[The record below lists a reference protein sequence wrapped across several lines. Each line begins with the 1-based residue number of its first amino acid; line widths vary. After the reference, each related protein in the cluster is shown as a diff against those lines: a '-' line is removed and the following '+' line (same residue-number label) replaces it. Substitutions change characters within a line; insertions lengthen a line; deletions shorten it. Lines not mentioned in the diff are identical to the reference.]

1 MGITDLLG
9 SVLGDDAERSGA
21 PLMQGLLELLDDPQ
35 SGGIGG
41 LAQLFQK
48 QGLGEAASSWIGTG
62 PNRSI
67 TASELERTLGRE
79 RVSALGQRAGLS
91 EPSAASALASLL
103 PELVNQLTPQGEVP
117 QRSAML
123 DLGKKVLAGIAVGG
137 VAAAGIA
144 AARKAAAR
152 GQEAAPPVRPA
163 ADFSDV
169 QAGSSTVA
177 KEEIYTVAAG
187 DSLSKIAKRLYGNA
201 NEWRRIFET
210 NRDQIK
216 NPDLIHP
223 GQKLRIPRA

>member
-1 MGITDLLG
+1 
-9 SVLGDDAERSGA
+9 
-21 PLMQGLLELLDDPQ
+21 MQGLLDLLDDPQ

-48 QGLGEAASSWIGTG
+48 QGLGDAASSWIGTG

-67 TASELERTLGRE
+67 SAADLERALGRE
-79 RVSALGQRAGLS
+79 RVGALGQRAGLS
-91 EPSAASALASLL
+91 QTTAASALASLL
-103 PELVNQLTPQGEVP
+103 PELVNQLTPEGEVP
-117 QRSAML
+117 QRNTML

-137 VAAAGIA
+137 VAAA
-144 AARKAAAR
+144 RKAAAK
-152 GQEAAPPVRPA
+152 GPVTTPAARPA

-169 QAGSSTVA
+169 QAGSSSVA

-187 DSLSKIAKRLYGNA
+187 DSLSKIAKRGYGNA
-201 NEWRRIFET
+201 NEWRRIFEA

-223 GQKLRIPRA
+223 GQKLRIPRE